1 MNKPDNWG
9 YEHPDV
15 VGPNALMFFTW
26 DLSKTIELA
35 FKEAKEDNLLDFVAP
50 AQASIDALIQ
60 KYIDI
65 KADPEVFEGQ
75 SIKLRVEQKENTKG
89 VLIALQTSEALEEK
103 IIAMQ
108 SRTQAGHS

>member
-1 MNKPDNWG
+1 MKKPDNWG
-9 YEHPDV
+9 YDHPDV
-15 VGPNALMFFTW
+15 KGPNALMFFTW

-35 FKEAKEDNLLDFVAP
+35 FKDATEDTIEDFVQP

-65 KADPEVFEGQ
+65 KADPNVFEGQ
-75 SIKLRVEQKENTKG
+75 SITLHVERNEGRNL
-89 VLIALQTSEALEEK
+89 LIALKTSEALEEK

-108 SRTQAGHS
+108 QRTQAGRA

>member
-50 AQASIDALIQ
+50 AQESIDALIQ

-75 SIKLRVEQKENTKG
+75 SIKLRVEQNDQKRG
-89 VLIALQTSEALEEK
+89 FLIALQTSEALEEK

>member
-35 FKEAKEDNLLDFVAP
+35 FKEANDETLLNFIEP
-50 AQASIDALIQ
+50 AQAAIDDLIQ

-65 KADPEVFEGQ
+65 KADPETFEGQ
-75 SIKLRVEQKENTKG
+75 SIKIRIEQAKHSKG
-89 VLIALQTSEALEEK
+89 FLVALQTSEALEEK

-108 SRTQAGHS
+108 NRTQAGHS

>member
-9 YEHPDV
+9 YNHPDV
-15 VGPNALMFFTW
+15 KGPNALMFFTW

-35 FKEAKEDNLLDFVAP
+35 FKEATEETIEDFLAP

-75 SIKLRVEQKENTKG
+75 SITLSVDRPEGKNTF
-89 VLIALQTSEALEEK
+89 LIALRTSEALEEK